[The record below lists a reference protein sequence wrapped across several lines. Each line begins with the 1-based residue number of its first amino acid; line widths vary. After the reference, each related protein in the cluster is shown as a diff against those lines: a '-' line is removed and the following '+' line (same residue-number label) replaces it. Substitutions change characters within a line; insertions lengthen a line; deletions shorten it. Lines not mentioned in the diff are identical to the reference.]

1 MDRQTEGHPIGR
13 EGMDRKK
20 LFSLWLWLTVLLL
33 TEETAPE
40 EVQRLHADVLAQLEA
55 VDLMALRSLVWNL
68 LPREE
73 GG

>member
-1 MDRQTEGHPIGR
+1 
-13 EGMDRKK
+13 MDRKK

-33 TEETAPE
+33 TKETAPE